1 MRAPAVVGGMPS
13 LQAEQRQIPCNGS
26 MWLSGRN
33 IGRGG
38 PFALSLL
45 RAHLQ

>member
-13 LQAEQRQIPCNGS
+13 LQAEQRQIPCS
-26 MWLSGRN
+26 RLDVAASRN
-33 IGRGG
+33 IGRSG